1 MRPRKKDRHLP
12 ACMYLKHGCYYY
24 VKKGKWHRLDK
35 DFQTALL
42 AYAKITI
49 GGAENGMPDLIDRV
63 MTEMR
68 KTLKKNTIEQYAQA
82 AQRCKDVFAE
92 FEPHQVLP
100 KHIAAYKVSMSDTPS
115 MANRIISFL
124 RMVFRYALEWQ
135 LVDINPCLGIR
146 RYPERSRERYITDD
160 EFSAIL
166 SHCKPHIQ
174 KIFLMSYLS
183 GQRIGDVLAIKLADI
198 TETGIFFTQE
208 KTGARLIVAATA
220 DVKNLISSI
229 IANRPDSKHETLFAS
244 NRLGRPIAYSTVKE
258 AFASA
263 RKLAAVGDVTIH
275 DIRAKSLTDAKRQ
288 GLDAQKLSGHT
299 DAKMTE
305 RYIRAREVDVAQP
318 PSMLDFIK

>member
-24 VKKGKWHRLDK
+24 VKAGKWHRLDK

-49 GGAENGMPDLIDRV
+49 GGTDNGMPDLIDRV
-63 MTEMR
+63 MVEMR
-68 KTLKKNTIEQYAQA
+68 KTLKKNTLDQYAQA
-82 AQRCKDVFAE
+82 AQRCKEVFAE
-92 FEPHQVLP
+92 FEPNQVMP
-100 KHIAAYKVSMSDTPS
+100 KHIAAYKVAMSETPS

-135 LVDINPCLGIR
+135 MIDSNPCLGIR

-166 SHCKPHIQ
+166 SRCKPNIQ
-174 KIFLMSYLS
+174 KIFLMSYLT
-183 GQRIGDVLAIKLADI
+183 GQRIGDVLAIKLEDI
-198 TETGIFFTQE
+198 TEKGIFFTQE
-208 KTGARLIVAATA
+208 KTGARLIVAATD
-220 DVKNLISSI
+220 DVTALLQSI
-229 IANRPDSKHETLFAS
+229 MDNRHESESGRLFTSKRAGL
-244 NRLGRPIAYSTVKE
+244 PVAYTTVKE
-258 AFASA
+258 AFAAA
-263 RKLAAVGDVTIH
+263 RKLAGVEDATIH

-299 DAKMTE
+299 DARMTA
-305 RYIRAREVDVAQP
+305 RYIRAREIDVAQP

>member
-42 AYAKITI
+42 AYAKLTI
-49 GGAENGMPDLIDRV
+49 GSSENGMPDLIDRV

-92 FEPHQVLP
+92 FEPHQVMP

-124 RMVFRYALEWQ
+124 RMVFKYALEWQ
-135 LVDINPCLGIR
+135 LVDTNPCLGIR

-174 KIFLMSYLS
+174 KMFLMAYLT
-183 GQRIGDVLAIKLADI
+183 GQRIGDVLAIDLADI
-198 TETGIFFTQE
+198 TDKGIFFTQE
-208 KTGARLIVAATA
+208 KTGARLIVAATD
-220 DVKNLISSI
+220 DVRALIESI
-229 IANRPDSKHETLFAS
+229 LETRKQSKTDRLFSS
-244 NRLGRPIAYSTVKE
+244 NRLGRPVAYSTVKE
-258 AFASA
+258 AFAAA
-263 RKLAAVGDVTIH
+263 RKLAGIEDVTIH
-275 DIRAKSLTDAKRQ
+275 DIRAKSLTDANRQ
-288 GLDAQKLSGHT
+288 GLDPQKLGGHT
-299 DAKMTE
+299 DAKMTA
-305 RYIRAREVDVAQP
+305 RYIRAREIDIAQP
-318 PSMLDFIK
+318 PLMVDFIK

>member
-24 VKKGKWHRLDK
+24 VKAGKWHRLDK
-35 DFQTALL
+35 DFQTALM
-42 AYAKITI
+42 AYAKLTI
-49 GGAENGMPDLIDRV
+49 GGADNGMPDLIDRV
-63 MTEMR
+63 MVEMR
-68 KTLKKNTIEQYAQA
+68 KTLKKNTLEQYAQA
-82 AQRCKDVFAE
+82 AARSKEVFAE
-92 FEPHQVLP
+92 FEPRQVMP
-100 KHIAAYKVSMSDTPS
+100 KHIAAYKVSMSETPS

-124 RMVFRYALEWQ
+124 REVFRYALEWQ
-135 LVDINPCLGIR
+135 LVDANPCLGIR
-146 RYPERSRERYITDD
+146 RYTEHARERYITDD

-174 KIFLMSYLS
+174 KIFLMAYLT
-183 GQRIGDVLAIKLADI
+183 GQRIGDVLSIKLADI
-198 TETGIFFTQE
+198 TEEGIFFTQE
-208 KTGARLIVAATA
+208 KTGARLIVAATG
-220 DVKNLISSI
+220 DVKILIDSI
-229 IANRPDSKHETLFAS
+229 IASRPDSAHETLFAS

-263 RKLAAVGDVTIH
+263 RKLAGVEDVTIH

-299 DAKMTE
+299 DARMTA
-305 RYIRAREVDVAQP
+305 RYIRAREIDIAQP